1 MDYSGL
7 PWVRRYCWQSVFLLG
22 SIALVFLCL
31 TSIQQRN
38 LYITHGGDTF
48 LRLAGFF
55 LIFAPA
61 GAALS
66 LDRLIGMWR
75 GKDSGVRP
83 RSPWAQRMIQIQLA
97 LVYLTTFL
105 VKIKG
110 AH

>member
-61 GAALS
+61 GADFS
-66 LDRLIGMWR
+66 VDRLIRIRR
-75 GKDSGVRP
+75 GKQDPGTQA
-83 RSPWAQRMIQIQLA
+83 RSPWAQRMIQFQLA
-97 LVYLTTFL
+97 LLYF
-105 VKIKG
+105 
-110 AH
+110 